1 MFHQNEGRGRAR
13 AWHGRPEDIGE
24 YRGRSPRRHRRDDEQ
39 AGLGSGGPGDPG
51 RHGSQR
57 GFGRG
62 FGPGGPRDFGR
73 GVGHAGRGRFGGL
86 ARGFAFGPG
95 RGPMVR
101 RGDVRTAI
109 LVLLGEE
116 PMHGYQIIQKLG
128 ERSNGMW
135 RPSAGSVYPTLQQ
148 LEDEGLVRGQEKD
161 GRKVFELTE
170 EGRTAAAEAA
180 KGPAPWNMPGSDEAL
195 NLFGLL
201 MPLGNA
207 VAEVSRT
214 GNPETI
220 AKASVILTEAR
231 RSMYRLLAEDDE
243 PATSPEPTA

>member
-1 MFHQNEGRGRAR
+1 MDLE
-13 AWHGRPEDIGE
+13 P
-24 YRGRSPRRHRRDDEQ
+24 
-39 AGLGSGGPGDPG
+39 GGPVGP
-51 RHGSQR
+51 R
-57 GFGRG
+57 GFGRS
-62 FGPGGPRDFGR
+62 
-73 GVGHAGRGRFGGL
+73 GHAGRGRFGGL
-86 ARGFAFGPG
+86 PRDFAFGPG

-148 LEDEGLVRGQEKD
+148 LEDEGLVRGLESD
-161 GRKVFELTE
+161 GRKVYELTD
-170 EGRTAAAEAA
+170 EGKTAAAAAA
-180 KGPAPWNMPGSDEAL
+180 KNPAPWNMGGRDDTA
-195 NLFGLL
+195 NLFGLF

-220 AKASVILTEAR
+220 AKARAILTEAR

-243 PATSPEPTA
+243 PAASPEPTA